1 MNDHF
6 KGGPWHPYTG
16 LSGFGAPHV
25 ERVPTEPLQNP
36 RWLAWNRPLART
48 LGLPG
53 EPGSEWLMRLSGQAE
68 GLPWCTAYAGH
79 QFGVWAGRLGDGRA
93 HLLGQRQDDKGVWQE
108 IQLKGAGH
116 TPFSRMG
123 DGRAVL
129 RSSIREYLCSEAMA
143 GLGIPTTRALALV
156 GSDQPVMRET
166 LETAAIVT
174 RVAPS
179 FIRFGHFEYFAQR
192 RDTESLKQLTD
203 LVIQRFYPEA
213 AHHPVPALEL
223 LSRVVE
229 RTAHLVADW
238 QAVGFCHGVM
248 NTDNQSILGL
258 TLDYGPFGFMDRFD
272 AHHVCNHSDTEGRY
286 AYSRQPAVSE
296 WNCGVLANA
305 LWPLIKDEQAIRD
318 VLQGFRPAFESQ
330 HTRLFRRKF
339 GWVRERDDDDD
350 LIFRGLL
357 LLHEQGMDFT
367 RFFRALSGFSL
378 EGSSDPAWIGDPFPR
393 EDIWNEWVRDYRARL
408 HWEQSG
414 DATRHSLMR
423 QANPAFV
430 LRNYL
435 AEEAIRAATEGDT
448 SVLQRLEKILASP
461 FEDHPDEA
469 DWAAAPPRWATSLSV
484 SCSS

>member
-1 MNDHF
+1 M
-6 KGGPWHPYTG
+6 
-16 LSGFGAPHV
+16 
-25 ERVPTEPLQNP
+25 ERVPTEPLRNP
-36 RWLAWNRPLART
+36 RWLAWNGPLART
-48 LGLPG
+48 LGLP
-53 EPGSEWLMRLSGQAE
+53 EAPESEWLMRLSGQME
-68 GLPWCTAYAGH
+68 WLPWCTAYAGH

-93 HLLGQRQDDKGVWQE
+93 HLLGQCQDRDGGWQE

-192 RDTESLKQLTD
+192 RDLDGLKQLSD
-203 LVIQRFYPEA
+203 QVIHRFYPEA
-213 AHHPVPALEL
+213 AHHPVPALEML
-223 LSRVVE
+223 ARVVT

-305 LWPLIKDEQAIRD
+305 IWPLIGDEQAIRD
-318 VLQGFRPAFESQ
+318 ALQGFRPAFEGR
-330 HTRLFRRKF
+330 HATLFRRKF

-367 RFFRALSGFSL
+367 RFFRALSRFSL
-378 EGSSDPAWIGDPFPR
+378 DSPSEPVWPGDPFPR
-393 EDIWNEWVRDYRARL
+393 EDVWNEWVRDYRARL
-408 HWEQSG
+408 HWEQSR
-414 DATRHSLMR
+414 DAARHSLMQR
-423 QANPAFV
+423 TNPAFV
-430 LRNYL
+430 LRNYM
-435 AEEAIRAATEGDT
+435 AEEAIRAAAEGDT
-448 SVLQRLEKILASP
+448 NVLRRLERILASP
-461 FEDHPDEA
+461 FDDHPDEA
-469 DWAAAPPRWATSLSV
+469 GWTAMPPDWATSLSV